1 MLIRFTLQYR
11 AGERCAAV
19 CFAMLSRSYTIKD
32 YKHASQKHCA
42 EFQTVTWTPKEA
54 CYLDTSRV
62 LARTAWASNCKE
74 DPSRSPQ
81 RAQGSCEK
89 TQMSTLYE
97 VWGQYQIKVLPDIH
111 KLQEFQHS
119 KVAPAS
125 SVSRKFPARSPR
137 LKGSAG
143 LDCEVSTPFWVK
155 ALVLEPYRR
164 GLSGR
169 FGVLGRRDRPCSL
182 GRNTWAG
189 HRLRWAAGSTDS
201 LPYLIKDTGMRTFL
215 STTDLL
221 RRKVKNRMTQ
231 P

>member
-1 MLIRFTLQYR
+1 M
-11 AGERCAAV
+11 G
-19 CFAMLSRSYTIKD
+19 
-32 YKHASQKHCA
+32 KH
-42 EFQTVTWTPKEA
+42 
-54 CYLDTSRV
+54 
-62 LARTAWASNCKE
+62 CKE
-74 DPSRSPQ
+74 DPNRSPQ
-81 RAQGSCEK
+81 RAQRSCERA
-89 TQMSTLYE
+89 QMSTLYE
-97 VWGQYQIKVLPDIH
+97 VWGQYQIKDLPDIH

-164 GLSGR
+164 SLSGP

-201 LPYLIKDTGMRTFL
+201 LPYLIIKGYWYEDFSQYYLSPSSQGQESYDTAVVVR
-215 STTDLL
+215 
-221 RRKVKNRMTQ
+221 NRLEG
-231 P
+231 